1 MKYQLKGIVRG
12 TFSQYQTFGYA
23 ENPVVTLSSNDLH
36 EMLDGLALD
45 EFVFVIKVNG
55 RRIKDPVRYIKR
67 LGLNFRNY
75 TREGA
80 NEYEQTS
87 VA

>member
-1 MKYQLKGIVRG
+1 MKYEFKGIVRG
-12 TFSQYQTFGYA
+12 TFSQYQTFGCV
-23 ENPVVTLSSNDLH
+23 ENPVVSFSSNDLH
-36 EMLDGLALD
+36 EMLDGLAID
-45 EFVFVIKVNG
+45 EFIFVIKVNG
-55 RRIKDPVRYIKR
+55 RRIKDPIRYIKR

-80 NEYEQTS
+80 DEYEQAV

>member
-1 MKYQLKGIVRG
+1 MKYEFKGIVRG
-12 TFSQYQTFGYA
+12 TFSQYQTFGCV
-23 ENPVVTLSSNDLH
+23 ENPVVVLSSNDLH

-45 EFVFVIKVNG
+45 EFVFVLKTNG
-55 RRIKDPVRYIKR
+55 RRIKDPVRYINR